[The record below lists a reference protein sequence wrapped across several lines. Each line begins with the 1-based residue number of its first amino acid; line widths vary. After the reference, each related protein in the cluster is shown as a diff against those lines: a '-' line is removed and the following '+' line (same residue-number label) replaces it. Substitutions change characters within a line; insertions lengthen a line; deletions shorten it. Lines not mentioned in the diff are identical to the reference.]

1 METYPEIIC
10 ITDTHPKI
18 INAHYKRSAMTLKQM
33 ATHFKVSK
41 TWLINKIK
49 FGETFND

>member
-1 METYPEIIC
+1 ML
-10 ITDTHPKI
+10 PKI
-18 INAHYKRSAMTLKQM
+18 DCIIDAHPITVNEHYQKSAMTLEQM
-33 ATHFKVSK
+33 ATHYKVSK